1 MRKNVSRIIIENIS
15 PSDGDSISLVEQVEA
30 LIEEI
35 QRKAQKL
42 MGNGEASAFD
52 RWLRNERDRFWAQ
65 QVELIEHEQS
75 FHIWMAVPSPGGMQ
89 INVSVSPT
97 GIEVRKSAAL
107 GDGNVEGLGSV
118 EAAGE
123 LIRQIPL
130 SGAVDAYSVTATFG
144 RGELRLAGAMARKG
158 PAKRSPDGSGQN
170 LQPRTQDSEN
180 QKRHNF
186 RKGWHAVR

>member
-1 MRKNVSRIIIENIS
+1 MSRIIIENIS

-30 LIEEI
+30 FLEEI
-35 QRKAQKL
+35 RGKAQKL

-75 FHIWMAVPSPGGMQ
+75 FHIWMAVPSPGRMQ

-107 GDGNVEGLGSV
+107 GDGNGEGLGSV

-130 SGAVDAYSVTATFG
+130 SGAVDADSVTATLG

-158 PAKRSPDGSGQN
+158 PTKRSPGGSGQN
-170 LQPRTQDSEN
+170 PQPRTEDSEN

-186 RKGWHAVR
+186 RKGWRSVR

>member
-1 MRKNVSRIIIENIS
+1 VRKNVSRIIIENIP
-15 PSDGDSISLVEQVEA
+15 PSDGESVSLVEQVEA
-30 LIEEI
+30 LLEEI
-35 QRKAQKL
+35 RRKAQKL

-75 FHIWMAVPSPGGMQ
+75 FHIRMAVPSPGPMQ
-89 INVSVSPT
+89 INVIVSPA
-97 GIEVRKSAAL
+97 GIEVRKSSAL
-107 GDGNVEGLGSV
+107 SDGNGEDPGSV

-130 SGAVDAYSVTATFG
+130 SGPVDADSVTATLG

-158 PAKRSPDGSGQN
+158 PAKRSPGGSGQN
-170 LQPRTQDSEN
+170 PQPRNQDSEN

-186 RKGWHAVR
+186 HKGWRVLR